1 MAVVALKTKQNE
13 ASVAGFLAG
22 VKDGQRR
29 KDCQAIS
36 KLMKAATGEP
46 PKMWGASIVGFGQV
60 RIVGKSRE
68 VDWFKVGFSPRKGDL
83 TLYLGLNL
91 DPLQAE
97 LEKLGRHK
105 RGKGCLYLR
114 ALDDV
119 DLKVL
124 QRMIAKVAKASGRS
138 TQQRGKR
145 SWRHAQQ

>member
-22 VKDGQRR
+22 VKDVQRR

-36 KLMKAATGEP
+36 KLMEAATGEP
-46 PKMWGASIVGFGQV
+46 PKMWGGSIVGFGQV

-97 LEKLGRHK
+97 LENLGRHK

-124 QRMIAKVAKASGRS
+124 QRMIAKVAKAS
-138 TQQRGKR
+138 
-145 SWRHAQQ
+145 

>member
-29 KDCQAIS
+29 KDCQVIS

-46 PKMWGASIVGFGQV
+46 PKMWGGSIVGFGQV

-68 VDWFKVGFSPRKGDL
+68 VDWFKLGFSPRKGDL

-124 QRMIAKVAKASGRS
+124 QRMIAKVAKASRRS

-145 SWRHAQQ
+145 SWRHA

>member
-1 MAVVALKTKQNE
+1 MAVAELKTKKNR

-22 VKDGQRR
+22 VKDEQRR

-46 PKMWGASIVGFGQV
+46 PKMWGASMVGFGQV

-91 DPLQAE
+91 DPLQPE

-114 ALDDV
+114 ALADV
-119 DLKVL
+119 DLEVL
-124 QRMIAKVAKASGRS
+124 RRMIAKVAKGIGS
-138 TQQRGKR
+138 
-145 SWRHAQQ
+145 

>member
-1 MAVVALKTKQNE
+1 MAVVELKTKKNE

-22 VKDGQRR
+22 VKDERRR
-29 KDCQAIS
+29 KDCQTIS
-36 KLMKAATGEP
+36 KLMKAATGDP

-68 VDWFKVGFSPRKGDL
+68 VDWFKLGFSPRKGDL

-97 LEKLGRHK
+97 LGKLGKHK

-114 ALDDV
+114 SLDDV

-124 QRMIAKVAKASGRS
+124 QRMMAKVAKA
-138 TQQRGKR
+138 K
-145 SWRHAQQ
+145 

>member
-1 MAVVALKTKQNE
+1 MAVVELKTRRNE
-13 ASVAGFLAG
+13 ASVAAFLAG
-22 VKDGQRR
+22 VKDAQRR

-36 KLMKAATGEP
+36 KLMRAATGAP
-46 PKMWGASIVGFGQV
+46 PKMWGGSIVGFGQV
-60 RIVGKSRE
+60 RVVGKSRE

-97 LEKLGRHK
+97 LTKLGRHK

-114 ALDDV
+114 SLDDV

-124 QRMIAKVAKASGRS
+124 QRMIVKAAKA
-138 TQQRGKR
+138 K
-145 SWRHAQQ
+145 

>member
-1 MAVVALKTKQNE
+1 MYE
-13 ASVAGFLAG
+13 
-22 VKDGQRR
+22 RR
-29 KDCQAIS
+29 GKACQPIS

-46 PKMWGASIVGFGQV
+46 PKMWGGSMVGFGQV

-68 VDWFKVGFSPRKGDL
+68 VDWFKLGFSPRKGDL

-97 LEKLGRHK
+97 LGKLGKHK

-114 ALDDV
+114 SLDDV

-124 QRMIAKVAKASGRS
+124 KRMISKVAKVAKA
-138 TQQRGKR
+138 K
-145 SWRHAQQ
+145 